1 MTLRE
6 INRVWSDY
14 RVDRLVS
21 QLKFSLRVYNEAA
34 IARVVR
40 FVRDDYEEVLAQNKL
55 EEARKEAVFFD
66 LLSRHTNY
74 MDTEEER
81 KEEREGWNE
90 WFWGSSQRPV
100 GAKYAPV
107 SE

>member
-55 EEARKEAVFFD
+55 EEARKAAVFFD

-74 MDTEEER
+74 VDMEEE
-81 KEEREGWNE
+81 KEEWTNE
-90 WFWGSSQRPV
+90 WFWGSSKEPV
-100 GAKYAPV
+100 GAEHAPV